1 MTHRPA
7 LSALVHNLQIIN
19 CLALLKVIAKCLLHL
34 AKLDPL
40 AAHGASVALVLVLLH
55 ELMLPVH
62 GVADAPHDGVGG
74 GVGGGGRGGGQG
86 CAWTRVTTETLR
98 CW

>member
-1 MTHRPA
+1 M
-7 LSALVHNLQIIN
+7 SV
-19 CLALLKVIAKCLLHL
+19 CLGLLIVIAKHLLHL

-40 AAHGASVALVLVLLH
+40 AAYGASVALVLVLLH
-55 ELMLPVH
+55 KLMLPVH

-86 CAWTRVTTETLR
+86 CTWTRVTAETLR
-98 CW
+98 CG